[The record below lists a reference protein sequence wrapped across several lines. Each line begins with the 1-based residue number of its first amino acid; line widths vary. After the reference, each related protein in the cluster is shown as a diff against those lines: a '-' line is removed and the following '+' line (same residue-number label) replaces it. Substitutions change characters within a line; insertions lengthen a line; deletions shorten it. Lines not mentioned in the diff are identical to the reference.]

1 MAEGLGSLANGFISG
16 FQMMD
21 GYQRGKKEDARADKL
36 MGLREL
42 ESQRDHDYKQWD
54 MKHTEGRAK
63 RKDFESDRTHDQ
75 GLRQFAADQD
85 YRKRTLSLQQQ
96 QEARLARAQ
105 QFEVEQVERQRF
117 QEEHTPLFS
126 VIYEKAAAGQPLTDD
141 EMRIATDPRAGK
153 FNIGLYNSEA
163 LQAGQ
168 TALRELDGI
177 IKQGAAGELDAMEP
191 QALHQ
196 RINNPA
202 IVDSMK
208 VISKGDAS
216 KVVGKIDPATGKL
229 ITKAEFSDFMP
240 LPPGADGV
248 PRFAINLAVTYDDGT
263 TERKPVTEGRSP
275 DQNDPIKHFTIPTLG
290 NYLGQHTYL
299 SQAVVNSGIQ
309 EKLGFTEGPDHKG
322 YKGAAKD
329 YLLESEKAITRLVGS
344 RGYQDMSPEQ
354 QEAALKQVT
363 ERRGEGLGSLQ
374 SLYGMGGNGDKQ
386 GDQLTAWAGKDP
398 DRQQFLQALAQRG
411 ELKNLTSNPAAVD
424 EIYNEMLAV
433 QEEQQQNAVYAG
445 IEEKIIEKAGRSGGS
460 PNQRESDPVNPLA
473 SAWRTGNNRSELW
486 GLQQAA
492 LGTEAAQQQMMTQGR
507 QDGPVNPSAAVR
519 DWSLRDSYDLLEG
532 AVGPAAAQQVYMNR

>member
-1 MAEGLGSLANGFISG
+1 MAEGLGSLASGFISG

-63 RKDFESDRTHDQ
+63 RKDFENDRTHDQ

-85 YRKRTLSLQQQ
+85 YRNRTLSLQKQ

-117 QEEHTPLFS
+117 QEEHAPLFS

-191 QALHQ
+191 RALHQ
-196 RINNPA
+196 RINSPEITSA
-202 IVDSMK
+202 MK
-208 VISKGDAS
+208 VITRGDAS
-216 KVVGKIDPATGKL
+216 KVEGKIDPTTGKM

-240 LPPGADGV
+240 LPPGEDGV

-275 DQNDPIKHFTIPTLG
+275 DQKDPIKHFTIPTLG

-329 YLLESEKAITRLVGS
+329 YLLESEKAITRLIGS
-344 RGYQDMSPEQ
+344 REYQEMSSEQ
-354 QEAALKQVT
+354 QEAALTQAT
-363 ERRGEGLGSLQ
+363 GRRDEALGSIQ
-374 SLYGMGGNGDKQ
+374 TLYGVGGKGGEQ
-386 GDQLTAWAGKDP
+386 GDPLTAWAGKDP
-398 DRQQFLQALAQRG
+398 GRQQFLQALAERG
-411 ELKNLTSNPAAVD
+411 ELKA
-424 EIYNEMLAV
+424 LADDPELIDMAY
-433 QEEQQQNAVYAG
+433 QRMQLQAQEQQQNAVAAG
-445 IEEKIIEKAGRSGGS
+445 IEERIAGKGGQQKQGWTGATPSLGSAPSLREAMDIPPGDVRTTEKEFINAVARPYLNNATPGNQPAAQGR
-460 PNQRESDPVNPLA
+460 LA
-473 SAWRTGNNRSELW
+473 DAWRNAYPSINR
-486 GLQQAA
+486 
-492 LGTEAAQQQMMTQGR
+492 
-507 QDGPVNPSAAVR
+507 
-519 DWSLRDSYDLLEG
+519 
-532 AVGPAAAQQVYMNR
+532 

>member
-168 TALRELDGI
+168 TALRELNGI
-177 IKQGAAGELDAMEP
+177 IKQGAAGELGAMKP

-196 RINNPA
+196 RINSPEITSA
-202 IVDSMK
+202 MK
-208 VISKGDAS
+208 VITRGDAS
-216 KVVGKIDPATGKL
+216 KVEGKIDPTTGKL
-229 ITKAEFSDFMP
+229 ITSAEFSDFMP
-240 LPPGADGV
+240 LPPGEDGV

-275 DQNDPIKHFTIPTLG
+275 DQKDPIKHFTIPTLG

-329 YLLESEKAITRLVGS
+329 YLLETEKAATKMLGS
-344 RGYQDMSPEQ
+344 SSYQNMSPEQ

-363 ERRGEGLGSLQ
+363 DRRDEGLSRIQ
-374 SLYGMGGNGDKQ
+374 TLYGMGSKGGDR
-386 GDQLTAWAGKDP
+386 GDQLTAWANNNP
-398 DRQQFLQALAQRG
+398 DQRG
-411 ELKNLTSNPAAVD
+411 WLPILAGPKGSAEDKAALQSGDPAQVEKRIAF
-424 EIYNEMLAV
+424 YMKKA
-433 QEEQQQNAVYAG
+433 EEDQAN
-445 IEEKIIEKAGRSGGS
+445 KIVASIKEKAGQRGQGWTGATPSLGS
-460 PNQRESDPVNPLA
+460 APDLREAMEIPPGDVRTTEKEFINAVARPYLNNATPGNQPADQGRLA
-473 SAWRTGNNRSELW
+473 DAWRNAYPSINR
-486 GLQQAA
+486 
-492 LGTEAAQQQMMTQGR
+492 
-507 QDGPVNPSAAVR
+507 
-519 DWSLRDSYDLLEG
+519 
-532 AVGPAAAQQVYMNR
+532 

>member
-1 MAEGLGSLANGFISG
+1 MAEGLGSLASGFISG

-42 ESQRDHDYKQWD
+42 ESQRDHDYKQWN
-54 MKHTEGRAK
+54 MKHTEGRAG
-63 RKDFESDRTHDQ
+63 RKDFESNRTHEQ

-96 QEARLARAQ
+96 QESRLAKAQ
-105 QFEVEQVERQRF
+105 QFEVEQVERQQF

-177 IKQGAAGELDAMEP
+177 IKQGAAGELGAMEP

-196 RINNPA
+196 RINSPEITSA
-202 IVDSMK
+202 MK
-208 VISKGDAS
+208 VITRGDAS
-216 KVVGKIDPATGKL
+216 KVEGKIDPATGKL
-229 ITKAEFSDFMP
+229 ITDAEFSDFMP
-240 LPPGADGV
+240 LPPGEDGV

-275 DQNDPIKHFTIPTLG
+275 DQKDPIKHFTIPTLG
-290 NYLGQHTYL
+290 SYLGQHTYI

-309 EKLGFTEGPDHKG
+309 EKLGFTEGPDTEG
-322 YKGAAKD
+322 YKGAATGMYKQMTKD
-329 YLLESEKAITRLVGS
+329 LASIDKAMAKGPENNGMTEEQGAAAKQQIMET
-344 RGYQDMSPEQ
+344 YQG
-354 QEAALKQVT
+354 QE
-363 ERRGEGLGSLQ
+363 GGLRD
-374 SLYGMGGNGDKQ
+374 LYGTGAKGKKQ
-386 GDQLTAWAGKDP
+386 GDPLTEWANDNPERSGWLPTLAGPKGTAEDKAAMRSGDP
-398 DRQQFLQALAQRG
+398 AQIEARI
-411 ELKNLTSNPAAVD
+411 NFYT
-424 EIYNEMLAV
+424 
-433 QEEQQQNAVYAG
+433 QEAEKIEQNAVASG
-445 IEEKIIEKAGRSGGS
+445 IEQKVMEKAGGVAQGS
-460 PNQRESDPVNPLA
+460 RP
-473 SAWRTGNNRSELW
+473 
-486 GLQQAA
+486 
-492 LGTEAAQQQMMTQGR
+492 TQGGNS
-507 QDGPVNPSAAVR
+507 QFIPGGVTG
-519 DWSLRDSYDLLEG
+519 LRD
-532 AVGPAAAQQVYMNR
+532 YMPRG